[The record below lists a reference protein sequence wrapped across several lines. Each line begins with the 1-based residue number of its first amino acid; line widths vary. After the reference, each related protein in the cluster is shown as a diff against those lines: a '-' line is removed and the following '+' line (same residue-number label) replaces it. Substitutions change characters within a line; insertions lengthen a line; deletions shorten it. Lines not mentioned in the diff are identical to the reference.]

1 METEVEQVKETQT
14 PSPATPTQ
22 DRERERTSAV
32 KKRGSGSVKR
42 SDSNSPRLGV
52 QRKGS
57 LRRDQLTGEKR
68 RSRTGS
74 LHGYEAKYPVSTER
88 KSRTCSL

>member
-1 METEVEQVKETQT
+1 MEAEVEQVKDTQT

-22 DRERERTSAV
+22 DREREQTSAI
-32 KKRGSGSVKR
+32 KKRGSVKR
-42 SDSNSPRLGV
+42 SDSYSPRLGV

-88 KSRTCSL
+88 ESRTCSL